1 VAKWCVGASCHTS
14 RVPRIGRAS
23 SFRRFSRDFGGHVG
37 GTDLARDCPVMDDL
51 PFDFTE
57 YVSQRLGL
65 PEEETKRLLA
75 AWLKSYE
82 PLAGRPTLARTRGA
96 ADLEDDA
103 RLRRTA

>member
-1 VAKWCVGASCHTS
+1 
-14 RVPRIGRAS
+14 
-23 SFRRFSRDFGGHVG
+23 
-37 GTDLARDCPVMDDL
+37 MDDL
-51 PFDFTE
+51 PLDFTE

-82 PLAGRPTLARTRGA
+82 PLERRPIGSLARTRGA

-103 RLRRTA
+103 RLRRAG